1 MTTNIN
7 QIVYSK
13 KYVSLTRNELIEAV
27 QSQISSKRFQ
37 HVLGVEQAAV
47 QLAERYGVSIEK
59 ASIAALTHDYA
70 KERSDKE
77 MQELIFHEK
86 LDLEWLDY
94 GSNIWHGP
102 LGALLVERELGISN
116 LDILNA
122 IKHHTV
128 GAEKMSL
135 LEQVIYVA
143 DYIELGRDF
152 PGVEQVRT
160 LAAEDLQAAVGY
172 ETKQT
177 LHYLIEK
184 NRRIYP
190 KTIATYNKWVA
201 NP

>member
-1 MTTNIN
+1 MENKLI
-7 QIVYSK
+7 QLVYSK
-13 KYVSLTRNELIEAV
+13 KYTTLTRNELIQAV
-27 QSQISSKRFQ
+27 KSQMSLKRFQ
-37 HVLGVEQAAV
+37 HVLGVEQAAI
-47 QLAERYGVSIEK
+47 QLAGKYNVSIEA

-77 MQELIFHEK
+77 MQDLIYREQF
-86 LDLEWLDY
+86 DLELLDY
-94 GSNIWHGP
+94 GSNIWHGL
-102 LGALLVERELGISN
+102 LGAFLVKQELGIAD

-122 IKHHTV
+122 IKHHTI

-143 DYIELGRDF
+143 DYIEPGRDF
-152 PGVEQVRT
+152 PGVEYARK
-160 LAAEDLQAAVGY
+160 LAAENLQAAVRY

-177 LHYLIEK
+177 LQHLIEN
-184 NRRIYP
+184 NRKIYP

>member
-77 MQELIFHEK
+77 MRELISHEK

-143 DYIELGRDF
+143 DYIEPGRDF

-160 LAAEDLQAAVGY
+160 LAADDLQAAVGY

>member
-77 MQELIFHEK
+77 MRELIFHEK

-143 DYIELGRDF
+143 DYIEPGRDF

-160 LAAEDLQAAVGY
+160 LAADDLQAAVGY

>member
-1 MTTNIN
+1 MKDKTSSLM
-7 QIVYSK
+7 YSK
-13 KYVSLTRNELIEAV
+13 KYVNLTRSELIIAV
-27 QSQISSKRFQ
+27 ESQMSRKRFQ

-47 QLAERYGVSIEK
+47 SLAERYGVSVEA

-77 MQELIFHEK
+77 MQELIINEK
-86 LDLEWLDY
+86 LDLAWLDY

-102 LGALLVERELGISN
+102 LGAILVERELTISN
-116 LDILNA
+116 TDILNA

-128 GAEKMSL
+128 GAENMTL

-143 DYIELGRDF
+143 DYIEPGRKF
-152 PGVEQVRT
+152 PGVEQARV
-160 LAAEDLQAAVGY
+160 LAAENLQAAVRY

-177 LHYLIEK
+177 LQHLIEQNNK
-184 NRRIYP
+184 IYP
-190 KTIATYNKWVA
+190 QTIATYNKWVA

>member
-1 MTTNIN
+1 MEDKLNQLRYSNKYTT
-7 QIVYSK
+7 
-13 KYVSLTRNELIEAV
+13 LTRNELIEAV
-27 QSQISSKRFQ
+27 QSQMSQKRFQ

-47 QLAERYGVSIEK
+47 QLAEKYGASTEA

-77 MQELIFHEK
+77 MQELIYREQF
-86 LDLEWLDY
+86 DLELLEY

-102 LGALLVERELGISN
+102 LGAFLVEQELGISDS
-116 LDILNA
+116 DILDA
-122 IKHHTV
+122 IKYHTI
-128 GAEKMSL
+128 GAAEMTI

-143 DYIELGRDF
+143 DYIEPGRNF
-152 PGVEQVRT
+152 PSVENARKI
-160 LAAEDLQAAVGY
+160 AAENLQAAVQY

-177 LHYLIEK
+177 LQHLIEK
-184 NRRIYP
+184 NRKIYP

>member
-77 MQELIFHEK
+77 MRELIFHEK

-152 PGVEQVRT
+152 PGVELVRT
-160 LAAEDLQAAVGY
+160 LAADDLQAAVGY

>member
-1 MTTNIN
+1 MITNIK

-27 QSQISSKRFQ
+27 QSQMSSKRFQ
-37 HVLGVEQAAV
+37 HVLGVEQSAI
-47 QLAERYGVSIEK
+47 QLAEKYGVSIEQ

-77 MQELIFHEK
+77 MRELIFHEK

-128 GAEKMSL
+128 GAEMMSL

-143 DYIELGRDF
+143 DYIEPGRDF

-160 LAAEDLQAAVGY
+160 LAADDLQAAVGF

-177 LHYLIEK
+177 LHHLIKK
-184 NRRIYP
+184 NRKIYP

>member
-1 MTTNIN
+1 MENKTNSLM
-7 QIVYSK
+7 YSK
-13 KYVSLTRNELIEAV
+13 KYVTLTRSELIKAV
-27 QSQISSKRFQ
+27 ESQMSPRRFQ

-47 QLAERYGVSIEK
+47 DLAERYDVSIEA

-77 MQELIFHEK
+77 MQELIFNEK

-102 LGALLVERELGISN
+102 LGAILVERELTISN
-116 LDILNA
+116 PDILNA

-128 GAEKMSL
+128 GAEQMTV

-143 DYIELGRDF
+143 DYIEPGRKF
-152 PGVEQVRT
+152 PGVEHARV
-160 LAAEDLQAAVGY
+160 LAEENLQAAVRY

-177 LHYLIEK
+177 LQYLIEQNNK
-184 NRRIYP
+184 IYP

>member
-77 MQELIFHEK
+77 MRELIFHEK

-160 LAAEDLQAAVGY
+160 LAADDLQAAVGY